1 MSNLSAFL
9 NPVNPEETR
18 SVVVSQRFRDG
29 DGSPVPFVIR
39 PNTQE
44 ENERMTKLSTRTV
57 KVNGQPVEKLDSLE
71 YGRRMVVAATVTPD
85 FASEEMCVK
94 YGTRD
99 PLEVPSKMLLIGE
112 YARLSRAIME
122 LSGLDDDVEGQA
134 KN

>member
-39 PNTQE
+39 PITQE
-44 ENERMTKLSTRTV
+44 ENERLTKLSTRTV